1 MKKFHAFLIPGLTF
15 LAFFI
20 ACNSDSMNFSRIPI
34 NSRWEFRK
42 VDENTWL
49 PATVP
54 GTVHSDLLH
63 LQKIP
68 DPQYR
73 MQEKEVQW
81 IEEEDWEYKTTFSV
95 DRSVRDMD
103 VTRLKFHGLDTY
115 TDVFL
120 NDSLILSSDNM
131 FRVWEVDVK
140 PFLKPGN
147 NDLSVYFH
155 SPIKEG
161 MKKFKA
167 TPYLIPA
174 TNELAPQDRRT
185 SVHTRKAPYHYGWDW
200 GQRLVTSGIWRPV
213 ELIAW
218 NYARIEDV
226 RFEVKSISTEKAQ
239 YQAIVNISALV
250 AEDLELEVWVND
262 LSLPVATKTISA
274 KPGSLTAE
282 LPFDILKPE
291 LWWPNGL
298 GEQPLYDITFRL
310 SAEGKFIHSHKEKI
324 GVREVKLV
332 QKPDPAGSSFH
343 FEVNG
348 IPVFMK
354 GANYIPPHNLNPT
367 VTTQQYRR
375 VIQAAVDANMNM
387 LRVWG
392 GAIYENDEFY
402 NLCDENG
409 ILIWQDFMFA
419 CAMYPADEGFIEN
432 VKQEA
437 VDNIKRLRN
446 HPCLALYCGNNEN
459 LTAWH
464 KWNWQTTHNLS
475 PEDSA
480 ELWHGYERV
489 FYEVLPEAIQTYD
502 PERFFWPSS
511 PSSAFKE
518 LANHIS
524 GDEHDWRIWFQQKPF
539 DTYKENT
546 ARFVSEYGLQAYPD
560 MRTIRAFTEEGD
572 RDMDSEVM
580 RHRQRSFMPYIAPG
594 FSGNDMIL
602 YYVKEYFPDP
612 KDFAELVYF
621 SQLTQKEAL
630 KTGTEAHRRNKPY
643 TMGSLYWQIDDCW
656 PTMSWASTD
665 YFGRWKAS
673 HYAVKK
679 SYAEVIVSPTID
691 DGQVRVY
698 VVSDRMTPVEAELE
712 IKLMDFY
719 GKILFSQNIPV
730 ECYAN
735 SSRYFF
741 EKPVETLVSAGME
754 NRVIMTTNL
763 REKGEVISENILYF
777 ARPKVL
783 DLPEATLNTKVSA
796 ENDGYTVEVSSNVF
810 AKGVHLDVEEIEGFF
825 SDNYFDLLPGEIRK
839 VTFTPTTLEA
849 GTSLTITARAVR
861 KNE

>member
-1 MKKFHAFLIPGLTF
+1 MQ
-15 LAFFI
+15 FI
-20 ACNSDSMNFSRIPI
+20 RQTLGSN
-34 NSRWEFRK
+34 WEFRQLPQ
-42 VDENTWL
+42 DTWM

-54 GTVHSDLLH
+54 GTVHSDLFNNG
-63 LQKIP
+63 KIP

-73 MQEKEVQW
+73 TQEKDVQW
-81 IEEEDWEYKTTFSV
+81 IEDEDWEYKTELSAN
-95 DRSVRDMD
+95 SELLAMD
-103 VTRLKFHGLDTY
+103 AIHLKFNGLDTY
-115 TDVFL
+115 ADVFL
-120 NDSLILSSDNM
+120 NDSLLLTADNM
-131 FRVWEVDVK
+131 FRTWEVDVK
-140 PFLKPGN
+140 PFLKQGN
-147 NDLSVYFH
+147 NELRVYFH
-155 SPIKEG
+155 SPISEG
-161 MKKFKA
+161 MKKFNA

-185 SVHTRKAPYHYGWDW
+185 SVHTRKAPYHFGWDW

-218 NYARIEDV
+218 NHARIEDV
-226 RFEVKSISTEKAQ
+226 RIQTQSISPEKAK
-239 YQAIVNISALV
+239 YLALVNISAV
-250 AEDLELEVWVND
+250 SSVEVKLDVFIND
-262 LSLPVATKTISA
+262 NPASISTKTISA
-274 KPGSLTAE
+274 KPGTTAVE
-282 LPFDILKPE
+282 IPFDITNPE
-291 LWWPNGL
+291 IWWPNGL
-298 GEQPLYDITFRL
+298 GDHPLYNISFRL
-310 SAEGKFIHSHKEKI
+310 STGGAVVHSHKERI

-332 QKPDPAGSSFH
+332 QTPDDAGSSFH

-367 VTTQQYRR
+367 VTTEQYQR
-375 VIQAAVDANMNM
+375 VIQAAVDAHMNM

-419 CAMYPADEGFIEN
+419 CAMYPANEAFLES

-437 VDNIKRLRN
+437 IDNIKRLRN
-446 HPCLALYCGNNEN
+446 HPCLAMYCGNNEN

-464 KWNWQTTHNLS
+464 NWNWQTTHNLS

-489 FYEVLPEAIQTYD
+489 FYEILPEAIQTYD
-502 PERFFWPSS
+502 PGRFFWPSS

-518 LANHIS
+518 LANHTS

-539 DTYKENT
+539 DTYKEKT
-546 ARFVSEYGLQAYPD
+546 GRFVSEYGLQAYPD
-560 MRTIRAFTEEGD
+560 MRTVRAFAREDEL
-572 RDMDSEVM
+572 DMDSEVM

-602 YYVKEYFPDP
+602 YYVREYFPDP
-612 KDFAELVYF
+612 KDFSELVYF

-656 PTMSWASTD
+656 PTMSWASMD

-679 SYAEVIVSPTID
+679 SYEEVIVSPTVD
-691 DGQVRVY
+691 DGKVRVY
-698 VVSDRMTPVEAELE
+698 VVSDRMTPVTAQIE

-730 ECYAN
+730 EVYAN

-741 EKPVETLVSAGME
+741 EKPLESMIQPGME
-754 NRVIMTTNL
+754 KRLMLVTTL
-763 REKGEVISENILYF
+763 RENESVLSDNILYF
-777 ARPKVL
+777 ARPKSL
-783 DLPEATLNTKVSA
+783 DLPEPSLKTTVSG
-796 ENDGYTVEVSSNVF
+796 EKGNYTVTVTSN
-810 AKGVHLDVEEIEGFF
+810 ALALGVHLDVTELEGFF
-825 SDNYFDLLPGEIRK
+825 SDNYFDLLPGETRT
-839 VTFTPTTLEA
+839 VTFTPKTNEKPHSMTLTTR
-849 GTSLTITARAVR
+849 SVR
-861 KNE
+861 KSE

>member
-1 MKKFHAFLIPGLTF
+1 M
-15 LAFFI
+15 
-20 ACNSDSMNFSRIPI
+20 
-34 NSRWEFRK
+34 
-42 VDENTWL
+42 
-49 PATVP
+49 
-54 GTVHSDLLH
+54 
-63 LQKIP
+63 P

-73 MQEKEVQW
+73 TQEKEVQW
-81 IEEEDWEYKTTFSV
+81 IEDEDWEYQTTFQADEKV
-95 DRSVRDMD
+95 LQMDAVRL
-103 VTRLKFHGLDTY
+103 RFNGLDTY
-115 TDVFL
+115 AEVFV
-120 NDSLILSSDNM
+120 NDSLVLAADNM

-140 PFLKPGN
+140 PFLRAGEN
-147 NDLSVYFH
+147 ELRVYFH

-161 MKKFKA
+161 MKKFNA

-218 NYARIEDV
+218 NQARIEDV
-226 RFEVKSISTEKAQ
+226 RFELQELTPEKAR
-239 YQAIVNISALV
+239 YMAYVNISSQDKGKAQVGLTIGDNPGPV
-250 AEDLELEVWVND
+250 V
-262 LSLPVATKTISA
+262 LSEFAISEGAHNIEIPFTIEN
-274 KPGSLTAE
+274 PQ
-282 LPFDILKPE
+282 

-298 GEQPLYDITFRL
+298 GGQPLYDIAVNL
-310 SAEGKFIHSHKEKI
+310 SVNGDFIHSATERI
-324 GVREVKLV
+324 GIREVKLV
-332 QKPDPAGSSFH
+332 QTPDEAGSSFH

-375 VIQAAVDANMNM
+375 VIKDAVDAHMNM

-419 CAMYPADEGFIEN
+419 CAMYPASDAFIEN

-437 VDNIKRLRN
+437 IDNIKRLRN
-446 HPCLALYCGNNEN
+446 HPCLAMYCGNNEN

-480 ELWHGYERV
+480 ELWRGYERV
-489 FYEVLPEAIQTYD
+489 FYEVLPEAIKTYD
-502 PERFFWPSS
+502 PGRFFWPSS
-511 PSSAFKE
+511 PSSAYKE
-518 LANHIS
+518 LANHTS

-539 DTYKENT
+539 DTYSENT
-546 ARFVSEYGLQAYPD
+546 GRFVSEYGLQAYPD
-560 MRTIRAFTEEGD
+560 MRTIRAFAREDEL
-572 RDMDSEVM
+572 DMNSEVM

-602 YYVKEYFPDP
+602 FYVKEYFPDP

-679 SYAEVIVSPTID
+679 SFSEVIVSPVVKDQMI
-691 DGQVRVY
+691 RVY
-698 VVSDRMTPVEAELE
+698 VVSDRMTPVEGELE
-712 IKLMDFY
+712 VRLMDFY
-719 GKILFSQNIPV
+719 GKILHSEKIPV
-730 ECYAN
+730 ECYPN

-741 EKPVETLVSAGME
+741 EKPLETWVKPGME
-754 NRVIMTTNL
+754 NRLLLATVL
-763 REKGEVISENILYF
+763 RQNEEVVSENILYF
-777 ARPKVL
+777 GRPKSL
-783 DLPEATLNTKVSA
+783 DLPEAVIKTEVSA
-796 ENDGYTVEVSSNVF
+796 GKDKNTFSISVS
-810 AKGVHLDVEEIEGFF
+810 ADALAMGVYLEVEETDGFF
-825 SDNYFDLLPGEIRK
+825 SDNYFDLLPGETRT
-839 VTFTPTTLEA
+839 VTFTPAEEKKPQ
-849 GTSLTITARAVR
+849 SLTISATTIR
-861 KNE
+861 KNQ